1 MDMLRA
7 IPESHPLHRLFR
19 GLTEYAF
26 MNELGIGDPSL
37 VQYVAELLA
46 GFVPSQALWRLRDA
60 QGRPLAEV
68 DGDGRARPRRP
79 TTPSGSASATAT
91 SAISPCSGPASIPRR
106 SASCARTHS
115 PDALINYQE
124 QGRRSYY
131 VASRLS
137 SGSFMS
143 SVFRRLSDEFELCA
157 FGLSC
162 VRREW
167 EKLESEGRRDAASSE
182 VRAAGIG
189 FILFVAGT
197 RDERPVRRYNLSWT
211 SGGRR
216 RSMSDSEAP
225 YRPPDERWGGQTGR
239 VRGGH
244 PPLRVRRLAPVRG
257 GARHGRRAAAGPFAG
272 AGLAPALVRCGRC
285 PDPGHCH
292 APFVDGGDR
301 ERVG

>member
-1 MDMLRA
+1 METLRA

-19 GLTEYAF
+19 GLAEYAF

-46 GFVPSQALWRLRDA
+46 SFVPSQSLWRLRDS

-68 DGDGRARPRRP
+68 TAMVAAAEATGDAERKRECHRHVGDFTLFWTGVYPEALGLLRRAN
-79 TTPSGSASATAT
+79 
-91 SAISPCSGPASIPRR
+91 
-106 SASCARTHS
+106 S

-124 QGRRSYY
+124 QGKRSYY

-167 EKLESEGRRDAASSE
+167 ERLEAEGPAP
-182 VRAAGIG
+182 GM
-189 FILFVAGT
+189 
-197 RDERPVRRYNLSWT
+197 PVRR
-211 SGGRR
+211 
-216 RSMSDSEAP
+216 
-225 YRPPDERWGGQTGR
+225 
-239 VRGGH
+239 VI
-244 PPLRVRRLAPVRG
+244 
-257 GARHGRRAAAGPFAG
+257 
-272 AGLAPALVRCGRC
+272 
-285 PDPGHCH
+285 
-292 APFVDGGDR
+292 
-301 ERVG
+301 